1 MRALQFNRRVSRAV
15 LFVSLSA
22 IALGQ
27 DTHRT
32 VRHHPAAE
40 PTASDKSN
48 LLDQAEA
55 LLAKGNNSEA
65 LPLLQ
70 QATTKD
76 PRSYQ
81 AWYDL
86 GYCQQALDHSTEAL
100 AAYKKSVEI
109 NPKIFETNLNLGLLL
124 ANSGER
130 DQAISYLHAAT
141 QLQPASHPER
151 SKEHAWIALGKLQLA
166 TNPADAEQAFS
177 EAAKLVPVDPEPHL
191 LLGELYENSG
201 KLESASAHYHKALT
215 GAQGEARTQALRGL
229 VNVSLASKEYGEAE
243 KSVREYLT
251 SNSADSQARLLLG
264 RLLAAQGKNE
274 EALVQLSAA
283 GNENDPQV
291 LQEKAGLLMALNRD
305 AEALPIYKQLIEQKG
320 NDAQLRYQYGL
331 VLTHQHQWPDA
342 EQQLLAAIKLNP
354 NLANAYGDMAI
365 AASQNEH
372 YDLALKALDVR
383 TKLIGDNPGT
393 YFLRAT
399 ALDHLRRY
407 PEATQNYRQF
417 LAAAN
422 GKYPDEEWKARHR
435 LIAIE
440 KLK

>member
-1 MRALQFNRRVSRAV
+1 MRALQFNRRFSRAV
-15 LFVSLSA
+15 LFISLSG

-32 VRHHPAAE
+32 VRHHSAAE
-40 PTASDKSN
+40 STPSAAST

-55 LLAKGNNSEA
+55 MLANGKYSAA

-70 QATTKD
+70 QATLKD
-76 PRSYQ
+76 PKSYQ

-86 GYCQQALDHSTEAL
+86 GYCQQTLDHNTEAL
-100 AAYKKSVEI
+100 AAYKRSLEV
-109 NPKIFETNLNLGLLL
+109 NPKIFETNLNLGLVL
-124 ANSGER
+124 ANFGER
-130 DQAISYLHAAT
+130 DQAISYLNAAT

-166 TNPADAEQAFS
+166 SKPADAEQAFS
-177 EAAKLVPVDPEPHL
+177 EAAKLVPADPEPRL
-191 LLGELYENSG
+191 LLAELYENSG
-201 KLESASAHYHKALT
+201 KLEAASTHYREALA
-215 GAQGEARTQALRGL
+215 GAKGEVRTQALRGL
-229 VNVSLASKEYGEAE
+229 VNVSLASKQYGEAE
-243 KSVREYLT
+243 KSVREYLA

-274 EALVQLSAA
+274 EALAQLSGA
-283 GNENDPQV
+283 GNDSDPQV
-291 LQEKAGLLMALNRD
+291 VREKAGLLMALNRD
-305 AEALPIYKQLIEQKG
+305 AEALPIYKQLVEQNS

-331 VLTHQHQWPDA
+331 VLMHQHQWSDA

-372 YDLALKALDVR
+372 YDLVLKALDVR